1 MRSLKTH
8 GGLTRGS
15 GMSEHMRS
23 IWTLST
29 PLSAE
34 YNLAMQSLIEMEYTT
49 YVQHKSVTKLRVERD
64 RKDFS
69 QLLNKV
75 QSLDALSAEQ
85 VTLIKICTGIKADH
99 GINVHEFEKV
109 GQIIIDGMVGK
120 TTFDYS
126 FAGPEKARTMTCAS
140 KVKIKDG
147 TSIDPAL
154 LFQRFIY
161 FTKTGDIAMINV
173 IGYEFCPYP
182 PALFESI
189 ILMLEADEPALAT
202 TLTH

>member
-1 MRSLKTH
+1 MRSLNTS

-34 YNLAMQSLIEMEYTT
+34 YNLTMQSLTEMEYTT
-49 YVQHKSVTKLRVERD
+49 SVQHKSVTKSLVERD

-75 QSLDALSAEQ
+75 QGLDALSAER
-85 VTLIKICTGIKADH
+85 VPLINICTGIEADR
-99 GINVHEFEKV
+99 GVNIHEFEKV

-126 FAGPEKARTMTCAS
+126 FAGSEKAQ
-140 KVKIKDG
+140 I
-147 TSIDPAL
+147 
-154 LFQRFIY
+154 
-161 FTKTGDIAMINV
+161 
-173 IGYEFCPYP
+173 
-182 PALFESI
+182 
-189 ILMLEADEPALAT
+189 
-202 TLTH
+202 